1 MAAAA
6 PKPSRNKGEALD
18 KAVRKL
24 EAKEA
29 KAAQQGKGGKAI
41 HSVGREVR
49 RGWIEGA

>member
-6 PKPSRNKGEALD
+6 PKPSKNKGASLD

-29 KAAQQGKGGKAI
+29 KAAKQGKGGGPTS
-41 HSVGREVR
+41 SVGRQLR
-49 RGWIEGA
+49 QGWIEGA